1 MKVNSL
7 SGSTQAYSLD
17 PREKGAR
24 RIRRHIWAMNKN
36 YVKRGDVEALLP
48 GEPQLGPFRK
58 LNERRG

>member
-1 MKVNSL
+1 
-7 SGSTQAYSLD
+7 
-17 PREKGAR
+17 
-24 RIRRHIWAMNKN
+24 MNKI